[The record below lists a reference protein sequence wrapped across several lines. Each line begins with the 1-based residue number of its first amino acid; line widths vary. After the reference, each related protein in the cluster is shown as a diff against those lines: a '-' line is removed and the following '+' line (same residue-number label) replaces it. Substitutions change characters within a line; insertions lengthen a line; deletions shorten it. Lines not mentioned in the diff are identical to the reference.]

1 MRLILLFILLLPI
14 NHVFSQNEDPRLYR
28 EKQRSGDYYPFI
40 KLSDSDKIEW
50 PSKYDYTIYISELSD
65 VNTKN
70 DFFYINFN
78 ARVYALQD
86 TLYNTSEGYEISISP
101 LEEISFDAPE
111 GDRQFGEYNVMS
123 KVPYENDSL
132 NAWSLYW
139 EGELPHKWN
148 LRDFPFD
155 RQELK
160 ISFTTRYD
168 TSIVRVSNSITKPS
182 VINLD
187 DIDFLTDGYEIKGV
201 EFENTYQESID
212 KVDFPDSKR
221 RTITERL
228 TYKIIIE
235 RNGGFLFFKLFF
247 GAFLSYIVSLLV
259 FLIEKK
265 YFETRITLI
274 LGAIFGAVGNKY
286 FVESNI
292 PEYLVLTKADMI
304 NNIVILFIVINIF
317 LVIAQASK
325 KINLG
330 YLENNYASFYLS
342 LSLFMIINSIIYFI

>member
-1 MRLILLFILLLPI
+1 MRLALLFILLLQA
-14 NHVFSQNEDPRLYR
+14 NHILSQNEDPRSYE

-40 KLSDSDKIEW
+40 KLSKSDKIKW
-50 PSKYDYTIYISELSD
+50 PSKYDYSIYISELYD

-70 DFFYINFN
+70 DFFYVKFN
-78 ARVYALQD
+78 ATVFALQD
-86 TLYNTSEGYEISISP
+86 TIYDTSEGYEITLSP

-111 GDRQFGEYNVMS
+111 GDRQYGEYKVMS
-123 KVPYENDSL
+123 KVPYENDSVY
-132 NAWSLYW
+132 AWSFYW

-155 RQELK
+155 KQELK
-160 ISFTTRYD
+160 ISFSTRYD
-168 TSIVRVSNSITKPS
+168 TSLVRVSNSIIKPP
-182 VINLD
+182 VINID
-187 DIDFLTDGYEIKGV
+187 DIDFLIDGYDIEGLK
-201 EFENTYQESID
+201 FENSYQESINLL
-212 KVDFPDSKR
+212 DFPDSKR
-221 RTITERL
+221 RSVVETL

-235 RNGGFLFFKLFF
+235 RNGSFLFFKLFF

-259 FLIEKK
+259 FFIDKR

-292 PEYLVLTKADMI
+292 PEYLILTKADII

-317 LVIAQASK
+317 LVIGQASN
-325 KINLG
+325 KINLR
-330 YLENNYASFYLS
+330 YLEKNNNSLYVS
-342 LSLFMIINSIIYFI
+342 LSLFIISNFIIYNI